1 MHPPPSPPTPR
12 SASYEVRRKRP
23 KQSDMTAD
31 IVDML
36 ATRFAPG
43 GRLQCG
49 IVYALSRNDCERV
62 AADLGAALGARLGR
76 SRARVGHYH
85 ASMTAEERERVQTGE
100 RFFFVAGG
108 TPLLQGS
115 QRAHTS
121 PTTPDPRLDARPP
134 ARHRGHCRLRHGHQ
148 QGRRRVENAVG
159 TLREGRRSP
168 NAGHLSPLAYPASR
182 PTHHPSLFGR
192 PTFALWSTTP
202 CPNRWKATT
211 RRLAALGETA
221 RPHTASY
228 FTRTPTRCA
237 RAT

>member
-1 MHPPPSPPTPR
+1 
-12 SASYEVRRKRP
+12 
-23 KQSDMTAD
+23 MTAD

-121 PTTPDPRLDARPP
+121 PTTPDPRLDAWSP

-182 PTHHPSLFGR
+182 PTHHPLPFSVGR
-192 PTFALWSTTP
+192 RPLCGPPLPAQIAGRLPPGDWP
-202 CPNRWKATT
+202 RWA
-211 RRLAALGETA
+211 RRQGRTLRPILLVRRRDAHAPHDQMLRRGEPQPA
-221 RPHTASY
+221 
-228 FTRTPTRCA
+228 
-237 RAT
+237 